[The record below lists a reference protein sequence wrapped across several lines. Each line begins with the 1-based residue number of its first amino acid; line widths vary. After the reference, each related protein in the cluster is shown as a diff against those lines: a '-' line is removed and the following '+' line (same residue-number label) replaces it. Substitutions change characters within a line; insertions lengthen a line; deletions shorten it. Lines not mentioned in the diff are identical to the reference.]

1 MITHPDPAE
10 ATGYLRFFYRNW
22 RPTWFGRL
30 WSRGYAWLVGLG
42 ILPPLLTALHVAD
55 RKTGQV
61 GGVVL
66 VAAEYLGET
75 YLVSMLGENSEWVQ
89 NVRAAGGRAQLK
101 RGRWQDVI
109 LREIPTPGR
118 APILKAWS
126 QVASSG
132 RKHLPVDHRAAA
144 ECFESIAAE
153 YPVFRI
159 DPPGARPK

>member
-42 ILPPLLTALHVAD
+42 ILPPLLTALHVPD

-66 VAAEYLGET
+66 VAAEYQGET
-75 YLVSMLGENSEWVQ
+75 YLVSMLGENSEWVR
-89 NVRAAGGRAQLK
+89 NVRASGGKAQLR
-101 RGRWQDVI
+101 RGRWRDVI
-109 LREIPTPGR
+109 LCEIPPSRR

-132 RKHLPVDHRAAA
+132 RKHLPVDYKAPV
-144 ECFESIAAE
+144 ECFANIAAD

-159 DPPGARPK
+159 DSPGDEPK